1 MKIKKTKKKSP
12 KKLIISLVIILL
24 VALGIGAYFLIS
36 QKDEQNSQKDTK
48 TTVSQQKK
56 KDSSKNDKSEDS
68 VDSTSPIEHE
78 AEKEILPAYE
88 GENPNNSQSLT
99 GVINYAGV
107 SNDTLMIR
115 TTINQSLSSGTCN
128 LSISNGSKT
137 VTRSSQIAPNPS
149 SSTCE
154 GFDIPASELG
164 SGNWTITI
172 KVTSGDRSGELK
184 GNTTI

>member
-1 MKIKKTKKKSP
+1 
-12 KKLIISLVIILL
+12 
-24 VALGIGAYFLIS
+24 
-36 QKDEQNSQKDTK
+36 
-48 TTVSQQKK
+48 
-56 KDSSKNDKSEDS
+56 
-68 VDSTSPIEHE
+68 
-78 AEKEILPAYE
+78 
-88 GENPNNSQSLT
+88 
-99 GVINYAGV
+99 
-107 SNDTLMIR
+107 MIR

-137 VTRSSQIAPNPS
+137 VTRSGQITPNPS

-154 GFDIPASELG
+154 GFDIPTSELG